1 MKSSQTGQY
10 TVNKRM
16 LAICP
21 MTHSFFLNNYNIYI
35 AKITT
40 RFRKWK
46 HKNSTFLVDDEY
58 QLHSI
63 QKKIYNKYATL
74 TVCSSHLSNVSDL
87 TLDTC
92 TPRLRCIPEHSIQT
106 KIPKLMLAQS
116 GPATN
121 RVTSNMTDVRYAL
134 SC

>member
-21 MTHSFFLNNYNIYI
+21 MTHSFFWNNYNIYI

-46 HKNSTFLVDDEY
+46 HKKFHFSCRWWVSVAFNT
-58 QLHSI
+58 
-63 QKKIYNKYATL
+63 KKILNKYSTL

-116 GPATN
+116 GPTTN